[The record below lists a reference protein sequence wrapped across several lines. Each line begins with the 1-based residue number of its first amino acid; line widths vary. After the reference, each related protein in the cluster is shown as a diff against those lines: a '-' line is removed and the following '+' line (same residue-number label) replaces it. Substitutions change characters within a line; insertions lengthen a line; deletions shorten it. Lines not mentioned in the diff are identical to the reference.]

1 LNQSDPFD
9 SVSEAAD
16 DAIRYINP
24 RSISENKEC
33 GGCVHMKGGK
43 YQAYNPVSNGKGDS
57 VKFAAPKS
65 LKSDYHTHGD
75 YSKPDASGA
84 PVRTS

>member
-1 LNQSDPFD
+1 YLLFPGGSLNQSDPFD

-65 LKSDYHTHGD
+65 LKSDYHT
-75 YSKPDASGA
+75 
-84 PVRTS
+84 